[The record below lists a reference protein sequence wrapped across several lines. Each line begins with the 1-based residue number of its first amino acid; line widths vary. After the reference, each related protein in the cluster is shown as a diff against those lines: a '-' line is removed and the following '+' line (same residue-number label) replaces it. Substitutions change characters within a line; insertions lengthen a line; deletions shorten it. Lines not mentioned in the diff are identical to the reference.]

1 MRTLAEKLYLDSE
14 CGALCELPKV
24 GSALE
29 NPYVYDA
36 SAQELKAMSSAGLV
50 RIVDEKRRAGA
61 SGRLDGLIE
70 RLTFERLR

>member
-1 MRTLAEKLYLDSE
+1 MHTLAQSAYLDSE
-14 CGALCELPKV
+14 FGTLSELPSA

-36 SAQELKAMSSAGLV
+36 SAKEIKRMASRGLV
-50 RIVDEKRRAGA
+50 RIVDERRTGT
-61 SGRLDGLIE
+61 DQELIS